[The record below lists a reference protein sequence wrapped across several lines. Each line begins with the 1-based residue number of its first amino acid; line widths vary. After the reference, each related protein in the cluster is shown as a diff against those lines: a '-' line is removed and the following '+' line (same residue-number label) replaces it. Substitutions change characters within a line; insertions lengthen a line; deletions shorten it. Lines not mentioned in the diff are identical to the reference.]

1 MPRTAA
7 PDPHGT
13 TPVHDAA
20 LVNHAEEAGPTPRGD
35 EDGAL
40 PRRGRVP
47 EPPPAPRASSSFHV
61 PEAARF
67 REVFGVAP
75 VPEEGFEN
83 VEVLELVIDE
93 HDILCFS
100 YDVILGSFMVR
111 WLRDDDEILSIYRE
125 GARGIWIEDGVREK
139 YIVVHFELGG
149 HEGSLS
155 IRVYPD
161 VSVSDRLMD
170 T

>member
-1 MPRTAA
+1 MARTAA

-20 LVNHAEEAGPTPRGD
+20 PVNHAEEVGP
-35 EDGAL
+35 L
-40 PRRGRVP
+40 PRRGRAP
-47 EPPPAPRASSSFHV
+47 EPPPAPRGSSGFHV
-61 PEAARF
+61 PEAACF

-75 VPEEGFEN
+75 VPEEGCEH
-83 VEVLELVIDE
+83 VEVLELVVDE
-93 HDILCFS
+93 HDVLCFS
-100 YDVILGSFMVR
+100 YDVIFGSFMVR
-111 WLRDDDEILSIYRE
+111 WLRDDDEILSVYRE
-125 GARGIWIEDGVREK
+125 GARGIRIEDGVREK